1 MKGTNIWSWV
11 ITLVLAAGLV
21 PATLAFG
28 AQTQNPGMQ
37 QPPHGTQQPP
47 TAQQPPGAQ
56 QAPSMRQQPGPG
68 KARTFVGKIVKTK
81 QGQYALLTDP
91 KEGKGY
97 FLDNQKEAKKYNQ
110 QEVYVTA
117 QLDRQTSTLHVLS
130 IKPAS

>member
-1 MKGTNIWSWV
+1 MRGTKIWSWV
-11 ITLVLAAGLV
+11 ITLVLGVGLV

-28 AQTQNPGMQ
+28 AQTQNPGAQ
-37 QPPHGTQQPP
+37 RPPQGAHQPPA
-47 TAQQPPGAQ
+47 AQQPPGAQ

-81 QGQYALLTDP
+81 QGQYALLTNP
-91 KEGKGY
+91 KAGKGY

-110 QEVYVTA
+110 KEVYVTA
-117 QLDRQTSTLHVLS
+117 RLDPQTSTLHVLS

>member
-1 MKGTNIWSWV
+1 
-11 ITLVLAAGLV
+11 
-21 PATLAFG
+21 
-28 AQTQNPGMQ
+28 
-37 QPPHGTQQPP
+37 
-47 TAQQPPGAQ
+47 
-56 QAPSMRQQPGPG
+56 MRQQPGPG